1 VKIDAR
7 ALKQRSRD
15 IYGEFTVGQRAM
27 VVVAVIG
34 LVVGGMTFMRW
45 AAAPSWVPLY
55 TNLETEEAA
64 EVTQELE
71 SMGVGYQLTDA
82 GRTVMVNRDAVY
94 QTRLDLSAQGLPR
107 VGGDGW
113 NLIDEQG
120 LTTSE
125 FRQRVDYQ
133 RAMEGE
139 LARTIA
145 AMAPVETAT
154 VHLVMPEDDLFSGD
168 DVRPSASVLVD
179 PATDGAIGA
188 SQVQA
193 IVHLVASSVEGMT
206 PEFVTVADT
215 DGRVLSTA
223 GAGGAD
229 LAAGDQR
236 LTQKATF
243 EAAVAGSIQELLEPV
258 TGAGKARV
266 VVSADLDFDQRE
278 RVSETFA
285 EPGTS
290 PIVSESSSTETYTNG
305 AGQIV
310 GGVLGPDAIP
320 IPEGEEGSEYGR
332 EEATRTFA
340 VDKVTEQVKAAPGNV
355 ERLSVAVL
363 VDESAGVNTAE
374 ITDLVTAGAGLV
386 PERGDTIE
394 VSAMAFDGDGD
405 GALDLTDGT
414 SSADGG
420 DDMVL
425 TLARTGGVLVLV
437 ALVLFL
443 AYRSARRSTLARYP
457 VAIPLPADAAGEAN
471 ALLAGLAEELE
482 RGAAAELAPAEPP
495 RQLVLQGQIGEL
507 IDRQPEDVAAV
518 LRTWLADRR
527 G

>member
-1 VKIDAR
+1 VKIDAQ
-7 ALKQRSRD
+7 ALKQRGRD
-15 IYGEFTVGQRAM
+15 LYGGFTPGQRAV
-27 VVVAVIG
+27 VVVAVVG

-45 AAAPSWVPLY
+45 AAAPSWVPLF
-55 TNLETEEAA
+55 TNLEAEEAA
-64 EVTQELE
+64 EVTDQLD
-71 SMGVGYQLTDA
+71 SMGVAYQLADA
-82 GRTVMVNRDAVY
+82 GGTIMVERDVVY
-94 QTRLDLSAQGLPR
+94 ETRLDLSAQGLPR

-168 DVRPSASVLVD
+168 EVHPSASVLVE
-179 PATDGAIGA
+179 PAPGEALGS

-193 IVHLVASSVEGMT
+193 ILHLVASSVEGMT
-206 PEFVTVADT
+206 PEQVTVADT
-215 DGRVLSTA
+215 EGRVLSAA
-223 GAGGAD
+223 GADGVD
-229 LAAGDQR
+229 LAAGEQR
-236 LTQKATF
+236 LTQKAAY
-243 EAAVAGSIQELLEPV
+243 EAAVAGSIEALLEPV

-266 VVSADLDFDQRE
+266 VVSADLDFDQRQ
-278 RVSETFA
+278 RTSETFA

-290 PIVSESSSTETYTNG
+290 PVVSESSSTESYLNG
-305 AGQIV
+305 GQVV
-310 GGVLGPDAIP
+310 GGVLGPDAVP
-320 IPEGEEGSEYGR
+320 VPEGEGSQYDR
-332 EEATRTFA
+332 EEASRTFA

-363 VDESAGVNTAE
+363 VDESAGVNTGDIA
-374 ITDLVTAGAGLV
+374 DLVRAGAGLV
-386 PERGDTIE
+386 AERGDTIQ
-394 VSAMAFDGDGD
+394 VDAMAFTDV
-405 GALDLTDGT
+405 GAVDAVEGT
-414 SSADGG
+414 TSEDGG

-425 TLARTGGVLVLV
+425 TLARTGGVLALV

-443 AYRSARRSTLARYP
+443 AHRSARRSTLARYP
-457 VAIPLPADAAGEAN
+457 VAIPLPSPADEAE

-482 RGAAAELAPAEPP
+482 RGSAAAELAPAEPP
-495 RQLVLQGQIGEL
+495 RQVVLHGQIGEL